1 MTFVTEN
8 FQLLF
13 FLKLQHLFLKYV
25 LFKLKDTFYKNNIN
39 IFIYNST
46 IIYIL
51 NTIIITFIYCLTYII
66 VNLIKIIDDNNPI
79 N

>member
-13 FLKLQHLFLKYV
+13 FLKYV

-39 IFIYNST
+39 IFIYKSS

-51 NTIIITFIYCLTYII
+51 NTIITTFIYCLTYII
-66 VNLIKIIDDNNPI
+66 VNLIKIIDDYNPI

>member
-8 FQLLF
+8 FRLLF

>member
-13 FLKLQHLFLKYV
+13 FLKYV

-39 IFIYNST
+39 IFIYNSS

-66 VNLIKIIDDNNPI
+66 VNLIKIIDDYNPI

>member
-13 FLKLQHLFLKYV
+13 FLKYV

-39 IFIYNST
+39 IFIYNSS

-51 NTIIITFIYCLTYII
+51 NTIITTFIYCLTYII
-66 VNLIKIIDDNNPI
+66 VNLIKIIDDYNPI

>member
-13 FLKLQHLFLKYV
+13 FLKYV
-25 LFKLKDTFYKNNIN
+25 LFKLKVTFYKNNIN
-39 IFIYNST
+39 IFIYNSS

-66 VNLIKIIDDNNPI
+66 VNLIKIIDDYNPI